1 MSTIRLKRSAEPG
14 KIPSI
19 EQLELGEVAVN
30 THDGKMFMKR
40 DQSGNFA
47 IKEFGA
53 RDAAS
58 NVFYVT
64 QDGSNTNDG
73 KTIGDAFATIDYALK
88 NIPEGSTLYVKAG
101 QHTVDNP
108 VKLPAFVAIVG
119 DSLRTT
125 FVQPKN
131 PAEDIFWVNNGC
143 FLKDMRFNNYIAPS
157 AAVSFPPDG
166 SAGSIMCSPY
176 VQNCTSYTTT
186 GTGMRVDGS
195 VVTGLRSMVVDAYTQ
210 YNQGGIG
217 VHHLNRGNTQ
227 LVSIFTISCD
237 ISIMCESGGFCSL
250 TNSNTSFGNYGLI
263 SDGYSEA
270 LFGASAGANIS
281 RNSMFMNDLVTVP
294 FIQNASVFSGT
305 GEVYTISEA
314 TPIKVGQGVVTGP
327 TLTQEDSDLL
337 FARERILANREV
349 IQRSTVN
356 FVKDNYQTGGE
367 FDEAK
372 CARDSQLILDGV
384 GFDVALDTNF
394 NSVYNG
400 ISYQR
405 ANAKFVINTQFEA
418 TKGAIDFLKAE
429 TAALLSGTSLTRAN
443 AGFDDVKG
451 ILDGGVI
458 STTVPG
464 DGVADALTF
473 SSTLG
478 VTDGINARTILQAN
492 IAFLQAEVLAF
503 NDAYNATAIAN
514 DATGATTVV
523 YDREKCQRDV
533 QYIVDALSYDA
544 QYGGN
549 SATVSAMNSYIVGT
563 GIDQLPADQRDLTAD
578 SYAHL
583 ADMVAAILTDPSV
596 DPGGK
601 LSAGS
606 PDNSAAVTAAS
617 LSGTI
622 EALVD
627 TFAGVLIEDA
637 TDAGTPTATI
647 PAVVTPNVTT
657 LGVAA
662 EFTTSQTAITNA
674 SAQIVDD
681 VIAFVNQEYNFSFN
695 QEKCARDLQ
704 EIIDAAKI
712 DAVTNSL
719 YNQTVV
725 GLTYTMESSA
735 YLLNLQKTQ
744 TAAGIQYARDLV
756 TADGNFTDAT
766 DRTQF
771 ISAVNEVINILNT
784 GTTTS
789 DLNSTADF
797 GTNFPTSTDYSNAAS
812 RSAAAEAI
820 ISGIPSLQTDALTFL
835 QNGNAGGGFDFSA
848 QAGEFSSLASGGTV
862 SSDELKS
869 VYQDMISDGTFAKCQ
884 RDVAYLAQA
893 VAFDTMYGG
902 NSATLRVA
910 KSYFVGAIAGD
921 DDTEISQLGGGQKNA
936 TLALYAFLA
945 VQIAAAVSAA
955 TANAG
960 LGSGTGASK
969 TINQLVAV
977 VTDHIDADGVAL
989 ASLDT
994 VILASPADDEE
1005 IQTVADIE
1013 AVDDEAINDTI
1024 FYLQDAFVLLDFNE
1038 SKCYRDTGIIIDA
1051 VVDDMVLGTNYKSV
1065 VSGRT
1070 YSMDSAALVI
1080 ADQKVETLAA
1090 INHARDEALG
1100 FINDFS
1106 SNASKVTAYNRVQSN
1121 FNLIS
1126 DLISKSEYAFKSY
1139 TVVDADYNPTALG
1152 NYGSTSTPANRV
1164 MTLTIGQHSF
1174 TTADT
1179 VVIAPN
1185 SLTFQCYSS
1194 DDNEFQTITHPR
1206 EVAGQSADPN
1216 AVSPGS
1222 DPAFETPVD
1231 IVAVTDTTIT
1241 VDVGVNTG
1249 AGNVEHTFISAT
1261 ENGITYGNSFINYP
1275 MPTNVLPEIN
1285 RAFTNI
1291 KKNKAYL
1298 IEEAVAHIDQNYPLL
1313 GYDRGTCERDIGLII
1328 DAVSYDAMFDSNF
1341 RSITAGKAYLRGVI
1355 QVITGDVLVDETT
1368 TTTGITGTLLTMDP
1382 TKTVVNPGDELT
1394 VLPTEQKIATLESF
1408 RKLRDL
1414 LVQITFDN
1422 DTKARVV
1429 DRMDLII
1436 DIVQDGESVIPAV
1449 SIPTADITTNDTVN
1463 YTENFNATGVPETIT
1478 NIENSREFIIA
1489 ETKAFIDTNFPALLS
1504 TDANGNIVRDYNAN
1518 DKCER
1523 DVGLILDALKYDLT
1537 YGGNMETLIAGKAY
1551 FSDVVA
1557 SADGPVDLLGSR
1569 SVNIDIVNAGG
1580 IQLINPI
1587 TITTSIKH
1595 GLVDG
1600 SQVTLLDISGVVEL
1614 TGKTFFVKKVS
1625 DTVFELYD
1633 DAALTIP
1640 LDGTT
1645 GFTAYANLG
1654 GTVRVNAAEV
1664 IATVESYN
1672 FLADLILTLGNGVA
1686 PVNPQQTIV
1695 TAGALTTTNSPN
1707 GTRAKSLV
1715 DDIITIIENDSSVPV
1730 ELLADPSWVTGYN
1743 ATETYPLELNGT
1755 DLYSDFLIMQGEK
1768 DDIQSEITRFIEA
1781 NFAYDKKVCRRD
1793 MGYIIDATLF
1803 DGLYNGNSASYDA
1816 ARQYYTQGKL
1826 VIPAIQRKAT
1836 GDAMELLRKRIGD
1849 VLRSNRVVAEQ
1860 LPTSPTLVLQD
1871 TTTPAATIT
1880 EILRI
1885 QKNFDVLESQIRRDY
1900 FINDFIDVIDPDFNL
1915 QTETA
1920 NKIRNKILAEKENL
1934 QVKTIKFIDTTFR
1947 EFRFDREVCSRD
1959 VGLILDAV
1967 AMDVA
1972 LGTNYN
1978 SIIAGLS
1985 YQRGSLSIGTVKDEQ
2000 KPQTIAAIEFLKT
2013 ETLAISGLSA
2023 TGIARATAAFDEIID
2038 IFTNGETSTRTA
2050 ADAITYPVPTGVD
2063 TNKQNSHDLLRAN
2076 RDFISEEIIE
2086 WIEDNFTNFEYDEF
2100 KCERDTRI
2108 ILDAIALDA
2117 ALNTNYNTITVALA
2131 YKRVNAQ
2138 LVITDQLIQTVA
2150 AMDYLRKLV
2159 DENKDLSVIGRAR
2172 MTRLIDDIIEIVQSD
2187 TTDLDVFDSTN
2198 FDSTLLNAYENI
2210 EMNAPKNATQDEI
2223 DAKEQ
2228 LKLNKEFLASEVLA
2242 FINLNNPTLDYVE
2255 AKCKRDVKFLLD
2267 AAAFDLLYGGNSA
2280 TVQAAN
2286 SYFVGTANQLG
2297 DDEVQATIDAY
2308 NHLKTVIEPVVLA
2321 TSEDNNPVYVPTAG
2335 NSMRQIIES
2344 DPGTATEVAAIQA
2357 SLDIV
2362 IARIQGTPTPTL
2374 VKPSL
2379 TGADANLIKDFNEIS
2394 ETASVEAQKVVDYVN
2409 DQFAN
2414 FTYDIDKCAR
2424 DVKLVVLGAAIDLEY
2439 STNYN
2444 SVTNGLS
2451 YLRGNAKKVS
2461 NAFQKAITLAALDKL
2476 KTLAATTIGTGTGYA
2491 AAVTAVN
2498 ASIDTVK
2505 TIFDEGLVGITPT
2518 NAVYDP
2524 TTGVMDLTIGE
2535 HTFIQG
2541 DTITLEPGSL
2551 KFTCAS
2557 DGNNVVQAYPRTSD
2571 PAFNYTLKIIDTG
2584 KLTISVNV
2592 GVSSETSAHTF
2603 ITADEKAIKTGA
2615 LPNAVPALTFAG
2627 IDATNDSAYAA
2638 KAILANKAFI
2648 AAEMSAYVVN
2658 DPNFILVGNY
2668 DETKCRRDSN
2678 NILDAVALDL
2688 RTGSNYN
2695 SLYAGIAY
2703 TRANSDYVI
2712 SAQKSATI
2720 AAIEFLRDTV
2730 KALSNVDAAADT
2742 RIDSLFAIII
2752 AAINSGATSTL
2763 LPGGATGVP
2772 LLSLPTPAT
2781 PIAGGADAAA
2791 RLTYNRDALAEEVL
2805 EHINQNANAIYLSM
2819 DQAKC
2824 SRDVKYIVEGLAHDA
2839 VYGGNIGAKLNGE
2852 AYFVGNDTEQLG
2864 IGQRSATIAAYQ
2876 HLADVIEQLV
2886 GVGVGDEDFTNLVL
2900 VANPTQAWSDN
2911 SVPNAATIATYLAD
2925 GTNGLIETCIV
2936 APINANKLANFYT
2949 PTAATYV
2956 PTTGVLTLTV
2966 TGNPFSNGDTIR
2978 LAERSIG
2985 FKCQSDGFRKVFY
2998 YPRTTDPA
3006 LNSDLTISNVV
3017 GDSFDVQIGVSSEES
3032 THQFVGP
3039 ATNAIIDSTLPDDV
3053 QPASAQYVTTVSF
3066 TDAATAIVAGSG
3078 TAVDSTISYINSD
3091 LSFNQ
3096 TKCERDTG
3104 YIVEALTHDTLYGGN
3119 YATTQAALAY
3129 RVGVAGQLGSN
3140 SPETTATVAAYGTR
3154 LPAVVQAIVQGDAL
3168 TPSTGNSVTQV
3179 ANANTVSP
3187 WTNANATIAAD
3198 IQNIV
3203 DVIEHGGDPLSV
3215 DASMTAE
3222 TNLNEGTIY
3231 DAESGVL
3238 TLTLSGTSTGL
3249 VAGTSTIRLARNSLT
3264 FTCASDSHATSLT
3277 YPDKDSFGYDRELRV
3292 LSVAEAGNTTITVNI
3307 GNARKLGATSA
3318 DRIHRFVSAAA
3329 NAVVLPIS
3337 PTRPTIANTF
3347 ATSLVTKAD
3356 AASDNFGDLINAYL
3370 LSDFPTSTY
3379 DRTRCKRDVGFIVD
3393 ALSYDVLYGGNSAM
3407 REVAR
3412 SYFSFGL
3419 NLLGDDSKETD
3430 ATIFAYEHLSSI
3442 IGEIVQGVQVGKATG
3457 NLLVQTYDT
3466 ASTLAEAAVAQT
3478 LLKLV
3483 TDTIRDRSVNKLDEQ
3498 ELPDITWAAS
3508 EFQNDFASITF
3519 NKSVAQA
3526 DTLQFIDDRYT
3537 TFSYDQFKCS
3547 RDVGLILDA
3556 VLADMVMGGNYQSLL
3571 AGSSYY
3577 RASAFIVKGDQLPET
3592 IESIKFLKK
3601 EVEKILTDPL
3611 FTATVVPGTY
3621 PNPTIRAITPLEAI
3635 ENAKT
3640 LTEVFGDTQE
3650 YADLIARF
3658 NDVLRVM
3665 ENGLTNAA
3673 EDQIQFVAPTG
3684 ITGTR
3689 TNAKDILLANK
3700 EFFVEESV
3708 AFIKE
3713 NFPLIGYD
3721 RQTCERDVGLVLDAL
3736 GFDLMFGSNMRS
3748 ITAGRSYFR
3757 EGAAVVSAD
3766 QKKATLAA
3774 FEFLKV
3780 KAAEVVSSAI
3790 LSNGSYVAPG
3800 GNKEFIITVGADS
3813 YEQKPTGVFYLDGI
3827 EQPIIELDPGAVYT
3841 FNQDDPTNAYFGDN
3855 RHPLVFSTTRDGD
3868 NAGGTTYDTGIAY
3881 YLDGVSVDE
3890 AQYERGFAR
3899 ATLRRVELDLRG
3911 KYTTELYYAGG
3922 ARKGMG
3928 NLIYVKAKTTGE
3940 PIKKSIQDNMNV
3952 ILALLDRGNVTWQP
3966 YDAEYKTDGADASGN
3981 LKLYIRENPFKVGDK
3996 IKLKPNSLTFTCA
4009 YDTTTPLSY
4018 PDYNGGTGAAPAWQ
4032 ADLEITAADD
4042 VSITVNVGNAAG
4054 AAATSVHTFVSAD
4067 IDTIS
4072 LVPGYVTPSPTGY
4085 DAGTYLSTYKQAR
4098 DNIEANRE
4106 FIIADV
4112 IGFIETDDTLLGF
4125 DRDTCARDT
4134 GLIIDAISWDLVFD
4148 SNQQSITAGRGYLRQ
4163 DVGVLPAT
4171 QTAATTAGFDRLRDL
4186 LLALVIQTGADAE
4199 RAKESISANIG
4210 LINDII
4216 TNGDSQTIP
4225 SRKLPAP
4232 TTGAAIVPTAITY
4245 TPADGLMVITSEA
4258 HGLSVGDY
4266 VMIADESLTFTCE
4279 SSPGSGTLEKIS
4291 HPRSNE
4297 YASRRAIIVSAVAD
4311 ADTYTINI
4319 DPSLL
4324 NSGAGN
4330 VAHTFVSASANAIK
4344 KAEDANGK
4352 LDVFFNISAQ
4362 RTWIIDA
4369 VEDYIEDATG
4379 LNQATGTWNTKCRED
4394 MGLIIDAALYDLMYG
4409 TNLETRTAAQAYTS
4423 DAGVLQLGSDPTERS
4438 NTIAAYVYLADL
4450 LQQVGNDVVTETLYG
4465 ATATAG
4471 FTATG
4476 TVPGGD
4482 GSPALAAHNSVEV
4495 VRSYLDAYVT
4505 SATDNATDKAA
4516 AEATLPAVAYGSRT
4530 WSSTTQQAI
4539 FNQFQ
4544 SERQELQDAVTAFIE
4559 ENFAYVQEKC
4569 KRDVGYILDA
4579 VYYDMTYGG
4588 NSETF
4593 TVGKSYFSDEGVN
4606 QLRTLREVNATQAA
4620 YGHLRDLVEAVA
4632 IGDDTVALIAT
4643 PKQTDIAYNSTAVDQ
4658 GGSNAGSNQAK
4669 LLISNVLSFL
4679 DDTINRTN
4687 VIPTVAET
4695 TPSTS
4700 WVAADLVTAATALTD
4715 AKRTVQDETTVFIEE
4730 NYAYIKSK
4738 CERDIRYIV
4747 DAVAY
4752 DIFYGGNSQAH
4763 LAAEQYFDGGNY
4775 QIPVPTKNATVQT
4788 FKYLL
4793 EIMSDAVRNI
4803 TVSALQNRV
4812 IQTTTGA
4819 SATTFEADR
4828 IKDLL
4833 TIIVNLVQHGYSSQV
4848 TFDVNI
4854 TTIPRINESV
4864 TFHQTSLITASG
4876 QTFEWVGSGTN
4887 IQSAVPY
4894 KGGQPVEAQQVVESN
4909 EGKVY
4914 FTSTDQKGD
4923 FKIGN
4928 SLTIERASGT
4938 ITGQTFD
4945 RSLFA
4950 VLTPYI
4956 LSLQ

>member
-14 KIPSI
+14 KVPSI

-327 TLTQEDSDLL
+327 SLGQEDSDLV

-349 IQRSTVN
+349 IQRSTVD

-405 ANAKFVINTQFEA
+405 ANAKFVVNAQFEA

-503 NDAYNATAIAN
+503 NDAYNATAIAA
-514 DATGATTVV
+514 DPTGATTVV

-596 DPGGK
+596 DPGTK

-637 TDAGTPTATI
+637 TPAGTPIATI

-674 SAQIVDD
+674 STQIVDD

-756 TADGNFTDAT
+756 TADGNFADAT

-771 ISAVNEVINILNT
+771 INAVNEVINILNT
-784 GTTTS
+784 GTQTS
-789 DLNSTADF
+789 DLTTGTFA
-797 GTNFPTSTDYSNAAS
+797 TNFPTSTDYSNAAS
-812 RSAAAEAI
+812 RAAAAEAI
-820 ISGIPSLQTDALTFL
+820 IGGITALQSDALTFL
-835 QNGNAGGGFDFSA
+835 QNGNAGVDFDFSTLDT
-848 QAGEFSSLASGGTV
+848 EFSSLASGGTV
-862 SSDELKS
+862 SSNELKS
-869 VYQDMISDGTFAKCQ
+869 VYQDMVRDGTFTKCQ

-945 VQIAAAVSAA
+945 GEIAADVSAA
-955 TANAG
+955 GASAG

-989 ASLDT
+989 ASLEP
-994 VILASPADDEE
+994 VILDNTNDATEV
-1005 IQTVADIE
+1005 QTVADIE

-1080 ADQKVETLAA
+1080 ADQKVETVAA

-1121 FNLIS
+1121 FNLIT
-1126 DLISKSEYAFKSY
+1126 DLISKSEYAFKTF
-1139 TVVDADYNPTALG
+1139 TVVDAAYNPTALG

-1174 TTADT
+1174 TTTDT

-1206 EVAGQSADPN
+1206 EVAGQSADPD

-1222 DPAFETPVD
+1222 DPAFETPVS

-1249 AGNVEHTFISAT
+1249 VGNVEHTFISAT
-1261 ENGITYGNSFINYP
+1261 ANGITYGNSFINYP

-1341 RSITAGKAYLRGVI
+1341 RSITAGKSYLRGVI
-1355 QVITGDVLVDETT
+1355 QVIAGDVLADETT

-1382 TKTVVNPGDELT
+1382 TTTVVNPGDELT
-1394 VLPTEQKIATLESF
+1394 VLPTEQKLATIESF

-1422 DTKARVV
+1422 DTKERIV

-1449 SIPTADITTNDTVN
+1449 SIPTVDITANDTAN
-1463 YTENFNATGVPETIT
+1463 YTTNFNAAGVPETIL
-1478 NIENSREFIIA
+1478 NIENSREFIVA
-1489 ETKAFIDTNFPALLS
+1489 ETKAFIDSNFPALLS
-1504 TDANGNIVRDYNAN
+1504 TDANGNIVRDYNAG

-1537 YGGNMETLIAGKAY
+1537 YGGNMETLIAGKSY
-1551 FSDVVA
+1551 FSDVVS

-1587 TITTSIKH
+1587 TITTAIKH

-1600 SQVTLLDISGVVEL
+1600 AQVTLLDISGVVEL
-1614 TGKTFFVKKVS
+1614 TGKTFFVKRVS
-1625 DTVFELYD
+1625 DTVFEVYD
-1633 DAALTIP
+1633 DAALTTP

-1672 FLADLILTLGNGVA
+1672 FLADLILTLGNGTA

-1695 TAGALTTTNSPN
+1695 AAGALTTAN
-1707 GTRAKSLV
+1707 GPSGVRAKALV

-1730 ELLADPSWVTGYN
+1730 TLPADPSWVTGYN
-1743 ATETYPLELNGT
+1743 ANETYPLEIDGT

-1768 DDIQSEITRFIEA
+1768 DDVQAEITKFIEA

-1826 VIPAIQRKAT
+1826 IIPAIQRKAT

-1849 VLRSNRVVAEQ
+1849 ILRSNRVVAEQ
-1860 LPTSPTLVLQD
+1860 LSTSPTLVLQD

-1900 FINDFIDVIDPDFNL
+1900 FINDFIDVIDPDFDL

-1920 NKIRNKILAEKENL
+1920 NKIRDKILAEKENL

-1978 SIIAGLS
+1978 AIIAGLS

-2023 TGIARATAAFDEIID
+2023 TGVARATAAFDEIID
-2038 IFTNGETSTRTA
+2038 IFTNGETSTRTS
-2050 ADAITYPVPTGVD
+2050 ADAIVYPSPTGVD
-2063 TNKQNSHDLLRAN
+2063 TDKQNSHNLLRAN

-2150 AMDYLRKLV
+2150 AMDHLRKLI

-2172 MTRLIDDIIEIVQSD
+2172 MTRLIDDIVEIVQSD

-2242 FINLNNPTLDYVE
+2242 FINLNNPTLEYVE

-2297 DDEVQATIDAY
+2297 DDEIQATIDAY

-2321 TSEDNNPVYVPTAG
+2321 TSEDNNPVYTPTVG
-2335 NSMRQIIES
+2335 NSMRQIIDS
-2344 DPGTATEVAAIQA
+2344 DAATATEVAAIRA

-2394 ETASVEAQKVVDYVN
+2394 EIASVESQKVVDYVN

-2439 STNYN
+2439 SSNYN

-2498 ASIDTVK
+2498 TSIDTVK
-2505 TIFDEGLVGITPT
+2505 TIFDAGLVGITPT

-2571 PAFNYTLKIIDTG
+2571 PAFNYTLKVIDTG

-2592 GVSSETSAHTF
+2592 GVSTETSAHTF

-2627 IDATNDSAYAA
+2627 IDAANDSAYAA

-2730 KALSNVDAAADT
+2730 KALSSVDAAADT

-2763 LPGGATGVP
+2763 LPGGAAGVP
-2772 LLSLPTPAT
+2772 TLSIPTPAT

-2839 VYGGNIGAKLNGE
+2839 VYGGNIGSKLNGE

-2864 IGQRSATIAAYQ
+2864 IGQRTATIAAYQ
-2876 HLADVIEQLV
+2876 HLASVIEQLV
-2886 GVGVGDEDFTNLVL
+2886 GAGIADAGFTGVIL

-2925 GTNGLIETCIV
+2925 SSTGLIETCIV

-2949 PTAATYV
+2949 PTAASYV

-3006 LNSDLTISNVV
+3006 LNSDLTISNVA

-3154 LPAVVQAIVQGDAL
+3154 LPAVVQAIVEGGAL

-3187 WTNANATIAAD
+3187 WTTANASIAAD

-3215 DASMTAE
+3215 DASMIAE
-3222 TNLNEGTIY
+3222 TNITEGTIY

-3264 FTCASDSHATSLT
+3264 FTCASDSHVTSLT

-3337 PTRPTIANTF
+3337 PTRPAIANTF

-3430 ATIFAYEHLSSI
+3430 ATIFAYEHLSNI

-3466 ASTLAEAAVAQT
+3466 ASTLAEAAVSQT

-3508 EFQNDFASITF
+3508 EFQNDFANITF

-3640 LTEVFGDTQE
+3640 LTEVFGDTTE

-3658 NDVLRVM
+3658 DDVLRVM

-3673 EDQIQFVAPTG
+3673 EDQIQYVAPTG

-3689 TNAKDILLANK
+3689 VNAKDILLANK

-3780 KAAEVVSSAI
+3780 KAAEVVSAAI
-3790 LSNGSYVAPG
+3790 LSNGSYTAPG
-3800 GNKEFIITVGADS
+3800 GNKEFIVTVGADS
-3813 YEQKPTGVFYLDGI
+3813 YEQKPTGVFYLDGV

-3841 FNQDDPTNAYFGDN
+3841 FNQDEPTNAYFGDN

-3952 ILALLDRGNVTWQP
+3952 ILALLDRGNATWQP
-3966 YDAEYKTDGADASGN
+3966 YDAEYKTVGTDTSGN

-4018 PDYNGGTGAAPAWQ
+4018 PDYNGATGAAPAWQ

-4042 VSITVNVGNAAG
+4042 VSITVNVGDAAG
-4054 AAATSVHTFVSAD
+4054 AAATEVHTFVSAD

-4085 DAGTYLSTYKQAR
+4085 DAGTYLNTYKQAR

-4112 IGFIETDDTLLGF
+4112 VAFIETNDTLLGF
-4125 DRDTCARDT
+4125 DRATCARDT
-4134 GLIIDAISWDLVFD
+4134 GLIIDALSWDLVFD

-4171 QTAATTAGFDRLRDL
+4171 QTAATIAGFDRLRDL

-4232 TTGAAIVPTAITY
+4232 TEGAAIVPTAITY

-4279 SSPGSGTLEKIS
+4279 SAPASGILEKIS

-4311 ADTYTINI
+4311 ANTYTINI
-4319 DPSLL
+4319 DPNLD
-4324 NSGAGN
+4324 NSGLGA

-4344 KAEDANGK
+4344 KAEDDQGK

-4369 VEDYIEDATG
+4369 VEDYIEDAAG
-4379 LNQATGTWNTKCRED
+4379 LNQAAGTWNTECRED
-4394 MGLIIDAALYDLMYG
+4394 MGLVIDAALYDLMYG
-4409 TNLETRTAAQAYTS
+4409 TNLETRTAAQAYTT
-4423 DAGVLQLGSDPTERS
+4423 DAGALLLGSDPTERA
-4438 NTIAAYVYLADL
+4438 NTISAYLYLADL

-4482 GSPALAAHNSVEV
+4482 GTPALAAHDSVEV
-4495 VRSYLDAYVT
+4495 VRNYLNTYVANAGT
-4505 SATDNATDKAA
+4505 PATDKAA
-4516 AEATLPAVAYGSRT
+4516 AEGSLPAVAYGART

-4544 SERQELQDAVTAFIE
+4544 SERVELQDAVTAFIE

-4588 NSETF
+4588 NSEIF
-4593 TVGKSYFSDEGVN
+4593 RVGKSYFSDEGVN
-4606 QLRTLREVNATQAA
+4606 QLSTLREVNATQAA
-4620 YGHLRDLVEAVA
+4620 YGHLESLVEAVA
-4632 IGDDTVALIAT
+4632 IGATAGVTALT
-4643 PKQTDIAYNSTAVDQ
+4643 QQSDIAFNPTTVDQ
-4658 GGSNAGSNQAK
+4658 TSSNAGSNQAK
-4669 LLISNVLSFL
+4669 LLITNVLSFL

-4687 VIPTVAET
+4687 VIPTVSET
-4695 TPSTS
+4695 TPATA
-4700 WVAADLVTAATALTD
+4700 WVAADLVTAATALTN

-4752 DIFYGGNSQAH
+4752 DIFYSGNSQAH

-4819 SATTFEADR
+4819 SATSFEADR

-4854 TTIPRINESV
+4854 TTVPRINESV